1 VAVVLEDNVVVHLLE
16 LLELLT
22 LVVEVVEE
30 LHLALEVKES

>member
-30 LHLALEVKES
+30 LHLALEEKV